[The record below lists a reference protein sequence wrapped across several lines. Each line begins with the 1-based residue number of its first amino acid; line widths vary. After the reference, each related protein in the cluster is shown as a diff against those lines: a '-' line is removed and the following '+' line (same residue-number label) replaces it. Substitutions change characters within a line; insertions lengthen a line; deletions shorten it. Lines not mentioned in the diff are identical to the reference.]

1 MESLKLLVVEDDVAS
16 LELITEVLMSL
27 SADVC
32 PVSNSE
38 KAAVMV
44 NQQRFDGIFLDL
56 EMPNVDG
63 FDLARMIRKS
73 SWNKSAPIVIVTGH
87 DNRGTMHEVF
97 QIGASFYLQKPVDR
111 RRLTNLFRAVRGS
124 LLENR
129 RRHTRVPLQTPI
141 TCITGSGTMQG
152 TVWNLSMGGMQI
164 EAGEVQPGTSI
175 QLFFQL
181 PRSTASVEAVGMVV
195 WAKEHRQGIQFTK
208 NSAQTAQAIQEFI
221 TEAEQE

>member
-1 MESLKLLVVEDDVAS
+1 MESLKLLVVEDNIAS
-16 LELITEVLMSL
+16 LELITEVLTSL
-27 SADVC
+27 SADVS

-56 EMPNVDG
+56 EMPKVDG

-73 SWNKSAPIVIVTGH
+73 SWNKSVPIVIVTGH

-111 RRLTNLFRAVRGS
+111 QRLTNLFRAVRGA

-129 RRHTRVPLQTPI
+129 RRHARVPLHTPV
-141 TCITGSGTMQG
+141 TCITDSGTMQG

-164 EAGEVQPGTSI
+164 EAGDLQPGTSI
-175 QLFFQL
+175 QLFFRL
-181 PRSTASVEAVGMVV
+181 PRSTPSVEAVGMVV
-195 WAKEHRQGIQFTK
+195 WAKEHRQGVQFTK
-208 NSAQTAQAIQEFI
+208 NSAQTSQAIQEFI